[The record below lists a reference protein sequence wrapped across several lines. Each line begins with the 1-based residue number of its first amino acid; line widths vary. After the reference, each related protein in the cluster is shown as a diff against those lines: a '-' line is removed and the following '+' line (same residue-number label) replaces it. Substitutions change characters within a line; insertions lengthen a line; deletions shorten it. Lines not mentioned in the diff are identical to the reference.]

1 MNSAIKNRDTAYHN
15 IYKIGDKQLQV
26 LEAIRL
32 NQPAT
37 AQEIAAFLN
46 TSINQVTGRIS
57 ELKED
62 YVLIKEHG
70 SKQSETSK
78 KMCTSY
84 VIISNHEERVKMI
97 ENKYRDL
104 VEKREQLVSDFHNKV
119 SKYTKSILEKELIKL
134 NTKLEQIL
142 KL

>member
-1 MNSAIKNRDTAYHN
+1 MNNSVKNRDTAYHN

-37 AQEIAAFLN
+37 AQEIASFLN

-62 YVLIKEHG
+62 FILIKEHG

-84 VIISNHEERVKMI
+84 MYISDKSERLRLI
-97 ENKYRDL
+97 RDKYVELVDKRD
-104 VEKREQLVSDFHNKV
+104 QLVSDFHNKV
-119 SKYTKSILEKELIKL
+119 SRYTKSILEKELIKL
-134 NTKLEQIL
+134 NTKLEQII